1 MSKIR
6 EIWGV
11 TTVLS
16 KSIFRRMD
24 TVNGCK
30 VFLNVI
36 EIRLQ
41 LEQLERLRSENTS
54 PPHDYPYF

>member
-1 MSKIR
+1 
-6 EIWGV
+6 
-11 TTVLS
+11 
-16 KSIFRRMD
+16 MD